1 MPTTYYYI
9 DLNLKTGKYIEIGTS
24 PYASHTG
31 DTSEKSVHRV
41 FLTKGQFN
49 KLKEKLETVSKL

>member
-1 MPTTYYYI
+1 MPAPYYYF
-9 DLNLKTGKYIEIGTS
+9 DLNLKTGKLLEIGTT

-31 DTSEKSVHRV
+31 DTSEKNVHRV

-49 KLKEKLETVSKL
+49 KLQAKKGLVSPR

>member
-1 MPTTYYYI
+1 MPNTYYYL
-9 DLNLKTGKYIEIGTS
+9 DLNLKTGKLLEIGTT

-49 KLKEKLETVSKL
+49 KLQAKTDSVAKP

>member
-9 DLNLKTGKYIEIGTS
+9 DLNLKTGKFLEIGTS

-31 DTSEKSVHRV
+31 DTSEKYVHRV

-49 KLKEKLETVSKL
+49 KLQARTESISKP